1 MPLNEAQELFGFF
14 FAIYFALIIDRSHEV
29 YKPWDTYNAWKG
41 KSHNINRLLMA
52 WIILILLPIMHF
64 AILFTLLEIFNVT
77 FETTIVGVL
86 KVVLVSISSFFAF
99 GYFRIYEAFLH
110 GFSKFFFS
118 EEEKTK
124 FLSEIRPYFWAHFIP
139 GVLYVLISTLML
151 IIALYL

>member
-14 FAIYFALIIDRSHEV
+14 FAITFALTIDRSHEI

-77 FETTIVGVL
+77 FGTTIVGVL
-86 KVVLVSISSFFAF
+86 NVVLVSISSFFAF

-110 GFSKFFFS
+110 GFSELFFS
-118 EEEKTK
+118 EEEKIG
-124 FLSEIRPYFWAHFIP
+124 FSIEIRPYFWAHFIP
-139 GVLYVLISTLML
+139 GVLYVLISTFIL

>member
-1 MPLNEAQELFGFF
+1 
-14 FAIYFALIIDRSHEV
+14 
-29 YKPWDTYNAWKG
+29 
-41 KSHNINRLLMA
+41 
-52 WIILILLPIMHF
+52 MHF

-86 KVVLVSISSFFAF
+86 NVVLVSVSSIFPL

-110 GFSKFFFS
+110 GFSKSFFS

-139 GVLYVLISTLML
+139 GVLYVLISTFML
-151 IIALYL
+151 IITLYL

>member
-14 FAIYFALIIDRSHEV
+14 FAIYFALIIDRANEV

-86 KVVLVSISSFFAF
+86 NVVLVSIGTFFAL

-110 GFSKFFFS
+110 GFSKSFFS
-118 EEEKTK
+118 EEEKIK

-139 GVLYVLISTLML
+139 GVLYVLISTFML

>member
-1 MPLNEAQELFGFF
+1 MPLNEAQELFGLF
-14 FAIYFALIIDRSHEV
+14 FAIYFVLIIDRSHET

-64 AILFTLLEIFNVT
+64 AILFTLLEIFDVT
-77 FETTIVGVL
+77 FETTIVGIL
-86 KVVLVSISSFFAF
+86 KIVLVSISSFFSL

-110 GFSKFFFS
+110 GFSERFFS
-118 EEEKTK
+118 EKEKIE
-124 FLSEIRPYFWAHFIP
+124 FSFEIRPYFWAHFIP

>member
-29 YKPWDTYNAWKG
+29 YKPWDTYNAWQG

-52 WIILILLPIMHF
+52 EIILILLPIIHF
-64 AILFTLLEIFNVT
+64 AILFTLLGIFNVT

-86 KVVLVSISSFFAF
+86 NVVLVSISSFFAF

-110 GFSKFFFS
+110 GFSKFFLS
-118 EEEKTK
+118 EEEKIK
-124 FLSEIRPYFWAHFIP
+124 FLPEIRPYFWAHFIP
-139 GVLYVLISTLML
+139 GVLYVLISTFML